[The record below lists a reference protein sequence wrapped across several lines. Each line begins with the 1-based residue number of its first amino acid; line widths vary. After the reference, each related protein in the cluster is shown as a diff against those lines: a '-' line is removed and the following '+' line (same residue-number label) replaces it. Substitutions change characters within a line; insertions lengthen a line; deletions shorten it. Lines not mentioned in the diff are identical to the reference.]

1 MFLYVGIYLLL
12 VITGQT
18 SSKRPS
24 RLLLILWTLFFVVF
38 AGTREET
45 GCDFLGYLNRFLD
58 YAYVNVPD
66 VITKP
71 EPLFSLLNILI
82 IRLGLDFMWVNLAA
96 SVIIFSGFAAF
107 AGRCE
112 RPVHFLA
119 LAFPILIVQL
129 AMSGIRQAMALGL
142 LLLALNAFRDG
153 QRLRMIVWIL
163 LASQFHTSAIVFLP
177 LALMIGRDPTIW
189 WLIAVTILAA
199 PVAIYFT
206 GDRLDTYQ
214 SRYGEGEVESFG
226 AIFRVL
232 LIAIGAIFFVI
243 YRNRYRQLYRGDFA
257 LMQVFAIMSFALIAV
272 FTFSTIAAHRLGYY
286 IMPVHILMLLRLP
299 NIMRPGRPEPIVAMM
314 PFLAYGAYIT
324 VWFSTSRHAKLC
336 YIPYDSY
343 LF

>member
-1 MFLYVGIYLLL
+1 MFLYVSIYLLL
-12 VITGQT
+12 VLTGF
-18 SSKRPS
+18 SSAKRPS
-24 RLLLILWTLFFVVF
+24 SVPLILWTLFFIVF
-38 AGTREET
+38 AGTRENT
-45 GCDFLGYLNRFLD
+45 GCDFLSYLNRFLD
-58 YAYVNVPD
+58 YAYTNAQD
-66 VITKP
+66 VITQP
-71 EPLFSLLNILI
+71 EPLFALLNILI
-82 IRLGLDFMWVNLAA
+82 IKLGLDFMWVNLTA
-96 SVIIFSGFAAF
+96 SVIIFGAFAAF
-107 AGRCE
+107 ARRFE

-129 AMSGIRQAMALGL
+129 AMSGVRQAVALGL

-153 QRLRMIVWIL
+153 KRLSMIVWIV

-177 LALMIGRDPTIW
+177 LVLMIGREPTIW
-189 WLIAVTILAA
+189 WLAAVTILAA
-199 PVAIYFT
+199 PVAVYFA

-232 LIAIGAIFFVI
+232 LIAISAIFFVI
-243 YRNRYRQLYRGDFA
+243 YRDRYRQLYRGDFA

-272 FTFSTIAAHRLGYY
+272 FAVSTIAAHRLGYY

-299 NIMRPGRPEPIVAMM
+299 NVMRPGRPEPIVTMM

-324 VWFSTSRHAKLC
+324 VWFSTSRHAQLC
-336 YIPYDSY
+336 FIPYDSY